1 MATNSL
7 WLRGLLLA
15 ALCIHATSETM
26 GPAAQLEPPVRVASR
41 TPEPGDKYGNGSNRG
56 TLWFPHA
63 ISTLPSG
70 VLLLRVAVHPDALM
84 PYNHAALFTSVD
96 RGRSWLPQNPGCS
109 NANVS
114 ACSLQF
120 SATDRDQ
127 QLFSPTLSWEM
138 AIPQAAGSCDQ
149 KLPATAVAGLPSD
162 RMLMVPYQPHLLG
175 DGTSVEFDATQL
187 MISPQGRVTVL
198 TAQVPVIVSGLPHP
212 VKDSNYTA
220 CVDCGQP
227 FDPPGLRRRLAS
239 AHASNASPIPL
250 V

>member
-1 MATNSL
+1 MCVMSGGGRAAGRARMANSL
-7 WLRGLLLA
+7 WLGSLLLA
-15 ALCIHATSETM
+15 ALCLHATSETM
-26 GPAAQLEPPVRVASR
+26 GPAQLEPPVRVASC

-96 RGRSWLPQNPGCS
+96 RGRSWLPQSPECS

-120 SATDRDQ
+120 SAADSDH

-138 AIPQAAGSCDQ
+138 AIPQAAGSCGGQ
-149 KLPATAVAGLPSD
+149 ELPALSD
-162 RMLMVPYQPHLLG
+162 RMLMVPSQPHLLG

-187 MISPQGRVTVL
+187 MILPQGRVTVL
-198 TAQVPVIVSGLPHP
+198 TPQVPVIRNRSGSTESLGDVTRAPNFRQE
-212 VKDSNYTA
+212 V
-220 CVDCGQP
+220 
-227 FDPPGLRRRLAS
+227 
-239 AHASNASPIPL
+239 L